1 MATHNF
7 KEAEEIQFYMDSE
20 GRWLEVFGD
29 QHCYELNYM
38 APPDSRVKVL
48 TPVISENDLI
58 WKQGHYQDN

>member
-7 KEAEEIQFYMDSE
+7 KEAEEIQFYVDSE

-29 QHCYELNYM
+29 LHCYELNYV

-48 TPVISENDLI
+48 TASISENDLI
-58 WKQGHYQDN
+58 WKQHSYQDN